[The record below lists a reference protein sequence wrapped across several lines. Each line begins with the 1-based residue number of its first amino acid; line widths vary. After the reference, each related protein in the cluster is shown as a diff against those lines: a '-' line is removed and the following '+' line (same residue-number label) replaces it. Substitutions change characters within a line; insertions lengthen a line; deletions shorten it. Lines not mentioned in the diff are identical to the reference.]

1 MFFYPG
7 TEIYTQALNLENS
20 ETVSEGGTLKKF
32 SESTHRGTLAE
43 LNITPLLDLVFVL
56 LVIFMITTPL
66 MEQQIGVRLPTS
78 SPQPSQEIELSRV
91 RQVTIDASGAI
102 HFDQAEVSLA
112 TLKAELARF
121 KKSEPEGAVALR
133 ADQNLRY
140 QNLVDVLDAIRAS
153 GLKLGLATSPF
164 GHSTSSSLEPY

>member
-1 MFFYPG
+1 M
-7 TEIYTQALNLENS
+7 
-20 ETVSEGGTLKKF
+20 KKL
-32 SESTHRGTLAE
+32 SHSTHKSTLAE

-78 SPQPSQEIELSRV
+78 SPQPSAELEPKRV

-102 HFDQAEVSLA
+102 HFEQSLVNLA
-112 TLKAELARF
+112 TLKAELIRF
-121 KKSEPEGAVALR
+121 KSTESEGAVALR

-153 GLKLGLATSPF
+153 GLKLGLATSPA
-164 GHSTSSSLEPY
+164 PP